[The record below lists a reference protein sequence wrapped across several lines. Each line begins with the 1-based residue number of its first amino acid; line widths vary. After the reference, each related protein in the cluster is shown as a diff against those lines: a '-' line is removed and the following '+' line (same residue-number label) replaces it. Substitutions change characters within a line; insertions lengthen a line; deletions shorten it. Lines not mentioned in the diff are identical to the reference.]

1 MNKTSKL
8 ISSLLLSGTI
18 LTVGLT
24 SSIEHNDKM
33 DLKQKIDVTDKK
45 ESNIT
50 MVAATIKYK
59 LTINGKPVSL
69 HNSSIRIGPNH
80 ILPAKSFIRLLGGT
94 TTFNSKT
101 KVLTIK
107 NEGKTSTIKQGSKVA
122 TVNGKKITLSTSA
135 QAINDVFMIPH
146 DLVAKATGTKVS
158 ISTSAKT
165 IEITQASPIIPS
177 RIKTKYQGHTYG
189 ADNQYQYDKTIV
201 YVNNYFKNYKRKFV
215 FGFWQHEQYVDY
227 FKNGVKVPPDY
238 IRGDDYYDGLDSA
251 DRWGRDLRK
260 NKVPFSQIMKL
271 TEVWVKA
278 NDLLNDTPS
287 IGRSWIDEYDVY
299 SAYHIFYK
307 RKDDSDSY
315 AHAQQIVF
323 DMNGYK
329 TRILSTPPSSWLEVQ
344 VNGKWYIQYDE
355 YWGATWRLSTSS
367 GIQKLFTP

>member
-1 MNKTSKL
+1 MNGSSKVL
-8 ISSLLLSGTI
+8 SSVLLSGVLLVAGFTNP
-18 LTVGLT
+18 VEVN
-24 SSIEHNDKM
+24 S
-33 DLKQKIDVTDKK
+33 KQTTAADNH
-45 ESNIT
+45 SNIT
-50 MVAATIKYK
+50 MVASTIKYK
-59 LTINGKPVSL
+59 VTINGKPVSL

-80 ILPAKSFIRLLGGT
+80 ILPAKSFIIRLGGT

-107 NEGKTSTIKQGSKVA
+107 SNGTTSTIKQGSKVA

-165 IEITQASPIIPS
+165 IDITQATPISPS

-189 ADNQYQYDKTIV
+189 SDNQYQYDKTMA

-238 IRGDDYYDGLDSA
+238 IRGDDYYDALDDA
-251 DRWGRDLRK
+251 EHWGEDLRK
-260 NKVPFSQIMKL
+260 NKIPYSQIVKVA
-271 TEVWVKA
+271 EVESKA
-278 NDLLNDTPS
+278 IDFLNDQPML
-287 IGRSWIDEYDVY
+287 RWDDAYDVY
-299 SAYHIFYK
+299 SAYHFFYK
-307 RKDDSDSY
+307 RKGDSDSY
-315 AHAQQIVF
+315 ALAQQIVF

-329 TRILSTPPSSWLEVQ
+329 TRILSTPPLSWLEVKI
-344 VNGKWYIQYDE
+344 NGKWYIQYDE

-367 GIQKLFTP
+367 GVQ

>member
-1 MNKTSKL
+1 MLNKTNKL
-8 ISSLLLSGTI
+8 ISSLLLSGSI
-18 LTVGLT
+18 LTLGLT
-24 SSIEHNDKM
+24 SSIEPNDIV
-33 DLKQKIDVTDKK
+33 DSKQKIDAAADNH
-45 ESNIT
+45 SNIT
-50 MVAATIKYK
+50 MVAATVKYK
-59 LTINGKPVSL
+59 VTINGKPVSL

-80 ILPAKSFIRLLGGT
+80 ILPAKSFIRLLSGT

-107 NEGKTSTIKQGSKVA
+107 SDGTTSTIKQGSKVA

-189 ADNQYQYDKTIV
+189 ADNQYQYDKTMA
-201 YVNNYFKNYKRKFV
+201 YVNNYFKNYKRRFV

-227 FKNGVKVPPDY
+227 FKNGVKVPLDY
-238 IRGDDYYDGLDSA
+238 ISGDDYYEGLDA
-251 DRWGRDLRK
+251 AERWGEDLRN
-260 NKVPFSQIMKL
+260 NKVPYSQIVKVA
-271 TEVWVKA
+271 EVELEARDFLRVA
-278 NDLLNDTPS
+278 PFYSRNVDD
-287 IGRSWIDEYDVY
+287 YDVY
-299 SAYHIFYK
+299 SAYHILYK
-307 RKDDSDSY
+307 RKGDSDSY

-329 TRILSTPPSSWLEVQ
+329 TRVVSIPPFSWLEVQ
-344 VNGKWYIQYDE
+344 INGKWYIQYDE
-355 YWGATWRLSTSS
+355 YWGDTWRLSTSS
-367 GIQKLFTP
+367 GIQ